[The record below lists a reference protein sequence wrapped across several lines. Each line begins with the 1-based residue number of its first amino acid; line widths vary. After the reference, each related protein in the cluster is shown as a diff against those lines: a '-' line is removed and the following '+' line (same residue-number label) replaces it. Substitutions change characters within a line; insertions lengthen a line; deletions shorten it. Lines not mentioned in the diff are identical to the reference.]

1 MKPLPSAIEQF
12 VKSQNTIAIAE
23 LREANAEAEDSPYG
37 SYWYRAVAA
46 MLRSGRVAAKANGAP
61 NRTDINRMCK
71 EANFNQHLFERI
83 ANFFIAAKVVQ
94 TDRRGQYVDGI
105 HAASFWNHR
114 REELT
119 EMMHDA
125 ILQLIQDNT
134 GVVVWRPTMAIHSSL
149 IEFLILFFTSFHGR
163 ALREDQIGKMMLEF
177 CRLPEPDLRKFAA
190 NAGQKTADVSGWKHW
205 LDEKGQQALLSALY
219 TTEWAYYAERQKIGW
234 VMPSPIGLGLLG
246 IGPLPEAPV
255 LAKDFKADSNLA
267 IYAGAGLDFDVLV
280 PLFRFCKIKRIGQII
295 EFQVDP
301 KRLKE
306 LPSAATDLRAI
317 LADLDPLPSVLVAAL
332 QTKSPLGGKIGIRFC
347 SALIK
352 PETANA
358 LDAIRQHPQ
367 LKGYLEPGAP
377 PGFLLI
383 KQGSN
388 PSNFVQRC
396 RVLGFE
402 IKPL

>member
-1 MKPLPSAIEQF
+1 M
-12 VKSQNTIAIAE
+12 
-23 LREANAEAEDSPYG
+23 
-37 SYWYRAVAA
+37 
-46 MLRSGRVAAKANGAP
+46 
-61 NRTDINRMCK
+61 
-71 EANFNQHLFERI
+71 
-83 ANFFIAAKVVQ
+83 
-94 TDRRGQYVDGI
+94 
-105 HAASFWNHR
+105 
-114 REELT
+114 
-119 EMMHDA
+119 
-125 ILQLIQDNT
+125 
-134 GVVVWRPTMAIHSSL
+134 
-149 IEFLILFFTSFHGR
+149 
-163 ALREDQIGKMMLEF
+163 
-177 CRLPEPDLRKFAA
+177 
-190 NAGQKTADVSGWKHW
+190 
-205 LDEKGQQALLSALY
+205 
-219 TTEWAYYAERQKIGW
+219 
-234 VMPSPIGLGLLG
+234 
-246 IGPLPEAPV
+246 

-317 LADLDPLPSVLVAAL
+317 LAELDPLPSVLVAAL

-388 PSNFVQRC
+388 PSNFVERC
-396 RVLGFE
+396 RALGFE